1 MELYNN
7 YSKQLRERIG
17 DGERVQKIS
26 VNGGFTCPNRDGKV
40 GTGGC
45 TFCNNQTF
53 VPEYCENTKSIKQQV
68 AEGIDFFR
76 HKYKTQRYLAYF
88 QSYTNTYGR
97 IDKLKELYEEAL
109 DVDGVKGIVIGTRPD
124 CVDSELLDYL
134 AELNKRTFVCVEYG
148 IESTHDTTLEAINR
162 GHDYEC
168 SARAINETAA
178 RGIETGGHIIMGLP
192 GETKEMMMETAK
204 KLNELPL
211 NSLKMHQL
219 QIIRGTRMGT
229 DYEARKDDFHIM
241 ELDEYIDIAIEFVE
255 RLKWDIGIER
265 FVSSSPKDLL
275 IAPQWGLKN
284 FEFTAKIE
292 KRMTELGA
300 YQGKML

>member
-1 MELYNN
+1 
-7 YSKQLRERIG
+7 
-17 DGERVQKIS
+17 
-26 VNGGFTCPNRDGKV
+26 
-40 GTGGC
+40 
-45 TFCNNQTF
+45 
-53 VPEYCENTKSIKQQV
+53 
-68 AEGIDFFR
+68 
-76 HKYKTQRYLAYF
+76 
-88 QSYTNTYGR
+88 
-97 IDKLKELYEEAL
+97 
-109 DVDGVKGIVIGTRPD
+109 
-124 CVDSELLDYL
+124 
-134 AELNKRTFVCVEYG
+134 
-148 IESTHDTTLEAINR
+148 
-162 GHDYEC
+162 
-168 SARAINETAA
+168 
-178 RGIETGGHIIMGLP
+178 MGLP

-204 KLNELPL
+204 RLNELPL